1 MAIPLTRQPSAMS
14 KGRAIILILLL
25 SIGLWTMILGLFV
38 ALRNAVTLIF

>member
-1 MAIPLTRQPSAMS
+1 MT

-25 SIGLWTMILGLFV
+25 SIGFWTMILGLFV